1 MTALSTLTALRA
13 LPGLAPGEFRPE
25 LDPVAGSLGLSALV
39 AALPLA
45 TVFVT
50 LGLLRW
56 KAHWAGLSAVAV
68 ALVVA
73 VVGFG
78 MPPAL
83 AGLAA
88 TEGAAFGLFPIMWI
102 VFTAIVLYQVTV
114 ASGHFEDLRATFHL
128 ISDDP
133 RVQAIIIAFCF
144 GGLLEALAGFG
155 APVAITGVM
164 LMAVGFSPLR
174 AAAVVLLANTA
185 PVAFGAIGTPIIT
198 AGALTKIPY
207 ADIGAYVGHQ
217 TPLVAVFVPLLLV
230 LMADGRRGVR
240 QTWPI
245 AVVVGVT
252 FAVLQWFSAT
262 YVSVELTDIIASLG
276 GLAAAVL
283 FLRVWKPQGRQ
294 LALDTLGVERE
305 RDLALVGTP
314 GGAAVG
320 TSSDGSS
327 DAPSGPASR
336 AARLVGEHATS
347 VAELDA
353 RARSLTPRR
362 IAMALFPYVL
372 VVAVFSVAKL
382 VPVVKDWLATTDVKI
397 PWPGL
402 AGEVLTASGAPN
414 KSATYTLP
422 WLSGPGTMLIV
433 CALVVALVYGI
444 GVRGLGREMAA
455 TAHKMRFAFLTVAS
469 VLALAYV
476 MNLSGQTI
484 SIGTWIAGAGA
495 AFAFFSPLLGW
506 LGTAVTGSDTSANA
520 LFATLQQTAATG
532 AGIDPTLLVAA
543 NTSGGVVG
551 KMISPQN
558 LTIAATAVGLLGR
571 ESDILRRVLPWSI
584 GLIVAVCVLVG
595 LQSTVLGWMVP

>member
-1 MTALSTLTALRA
+1 MTAPPALA
-13 LPGLAPGEFRPE
+13 GSFQPELAPV
-25 LDPVAGSLGLSALV
+25 LDSLALSALV
-39 AALPLA
+39 AALPLI

-50 LGLLRW
+50 LGWLRW
-56 KAHWAGLSAVAV
+56 KAHWAGLAAVAV
-68 ALVVA
+68 AILVA

-78 MPPAL
+78 MPAK
-83 AGLAA
+83 LAA
-88 TEGAAFGLFPIMWI
+88 LSATQGAAFGIFPIMWI

-114 ASGHFEDLRATFHL
+114 RSGRFEDLRATFHL

-133 RVQAIIIAFCF
+133 RIQAIIIAFCF

-174 AAAVVLLANTA
+174 AATVVLLANTA
-185 PVAFGAIGTPIIT
+185 PVAFGAIGIPIIT
-198 AGALTKIPY
+198 AGNLTKIPY
-207 ADIGAYVGHQ
+207 TEIGAYVGHQ
-217 TPLVAVFVPLLLV
+217 TPVIALFVPLLLV

-252 FAVLQWFSAT
+252 FAVAQWISAT
-262 YVSVELTDIIASLG
+262 WISVELTDIVASLA

-283 FLRVWKPQGRQ
+283 FLRVWQPTGRDE
-294 LALDTLGVERE
+294 ALETLGVERE
-305 RDLALVGTP
+305 RDLATVAAGDGTAYASE
-314 GGAAVG
+314 GGSAGDRHAKHAA
-320 TSSDGSS
+320 
-327 DAPSGPASR
+327 PR
-336 AARLVGEHATS
+336 ALDKAGDDHSIS

-353 RARSLTPRR
+353 RARALTPGR
-362 IAMALFPYVL
+362 ISMALFPYVL
-372 VVAVFSVAKL
+372 VIAVFSVAKL
-382 VPVVKDWLATTDVKI
+382 VPAVRDWLASTDVKI
-397 PWPGL
+397 PWAGTS
-402 AGEVLTASGAPN
+402 GEVLTHAGEPTA
-414 KSATYTLP
+414 ATTYNLQ
-422 WLSGPGTMLIV
+422 WLSSPGTLLLIS
-433 CALVVALVYGI
+433 ALVVALVYGV
-444 GVRGLGREMAA
+444 GVSGLVAEMGA

-484 SIGTWIAGAGA
+484 TIGTWIAGAGA
-495 AFAFFSPLLGW
+495 AFAFLSPLLGW
-506 LGTAVTGSDTSANA
+506 IGTAVTGSDTSANA
-520 LFATLQQTAATG
+520 LFATLQQTAATN

-558 LTIAATAVGLLGR
+558 LTIAATAVGLVGR
-571 ESDILRRVLPWSI
+571 ESDILRKVLPWSV

-595 LQSTVLGWMVP
+595 LQSTILAWMLP